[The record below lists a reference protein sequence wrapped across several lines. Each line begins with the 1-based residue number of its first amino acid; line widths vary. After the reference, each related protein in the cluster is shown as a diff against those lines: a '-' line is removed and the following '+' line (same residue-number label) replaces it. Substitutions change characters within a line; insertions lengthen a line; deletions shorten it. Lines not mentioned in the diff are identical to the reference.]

1 MSQGW
6 KSVKQFFLTTYSKSL
21 LFYFS
26 CFLLQFFFLKLFSY
40 SFLTF
45 IFNELE

>member
-21 LFYFS
+21 LFY